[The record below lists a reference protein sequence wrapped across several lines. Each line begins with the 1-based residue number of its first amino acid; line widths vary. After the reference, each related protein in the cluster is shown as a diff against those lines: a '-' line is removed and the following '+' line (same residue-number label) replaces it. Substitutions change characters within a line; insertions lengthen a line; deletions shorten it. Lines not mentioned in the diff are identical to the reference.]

1 VHLKTQLPID
11 CVLSGP
17 GFEDQLFS
25 RVVSQCIGTFVFPV
39 IELHDL
45 VVLKILAS
53 RPKDLEDVRAIL
65 RVQQSQLD
73 CARIIDALVEL
84 ESLLDQP
91 DLVSV
96 FESMLKRAQ

>member
-1 VHLKTQLPID
+1 
-11 CVLSGP
+11 
-17 GFEDQLFS
+17 
-25 RVVSQCIGTFVFPV
+25 VFPV